1 MIRAILTIDD
11 IASKNTPE
19 IVDFLCEKGITA
31 VMFAVGANVERFFD
45 EAVYAVQKGMI
56 VGNHSYSHPAFS
68 SVSLDKGVTDIEKCE
83 KVLNR
88 LYSDSGVERKY
99 RPFRFPYGDKGGENR
114 EGFQKYLKENGFHK
128 LDDRLIPYP
137 WWREGR
143 AGDYIDT
150 FWTYDFEEYRLP
162 WNDGFTRES
171 VLQKMKRPDGENFT
185 ALYGE
190 NKGHILLLHAH
201 DETDAIWPGYYKE
214 MIETAIQNGVVFE
227 NPEFL

>member
-11 IASKNTPE
+11 ISSKNTPE
-19 IVDFLCEKGITA
+19 IVDFLCEKGIMG
-31 VMFAVGANVERFFD
+31 VLFARGSNVEKYYA
-45 EAVYAVQKGMI
+45 EAIYAVKKGMI

-68 SVSLDKGVTDIEKCE
+68 AIPLEEGIKDIEKCE
-83 KVLNR
+83 KVLDR
-88 LYSDSGVERKY
+88 LYLDSGEERKY

-114 EGFQKYLKENGFHK
+114 EKFQKYLKDNGFHK

-143 AGDYIDT
+143 AKDDIDT

-162 WNDGFTRES
+162 WNDGFTKKS
-171 VLQKMKRPDGENFT
+171 VLEKMNRPDSEGFT

-190 NKGHILLLHAH
+190 NKGHILLMHAH
-201 DETDAIWPGYYKE
+201 DETDKVWPKYYKE
-214 MIETAIQNGVVFE
+214 MIECAIQNGVVFE
-227 NPEFL
+227 KPVFL